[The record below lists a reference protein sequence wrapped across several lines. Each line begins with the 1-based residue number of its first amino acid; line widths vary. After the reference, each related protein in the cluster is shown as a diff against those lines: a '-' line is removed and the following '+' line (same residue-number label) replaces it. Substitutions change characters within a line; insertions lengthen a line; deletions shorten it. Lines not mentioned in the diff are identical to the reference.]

1 MAGSWSRSVDDK
13 ALVISLSKTE
23 HRGNLALA
31 LCLASM
37 SFRGDRFD
45 MAQLMALAD
54 EYLSYIEGD
63 DATPVPRPDLSGGV
77 KAK

>member
-1 MAGSWSRSVDDK
+1 M
-13 ALVISLSKTE
+13 
-23 HRGNLALA
+23 A

-37 SFRGDRFD
+37 SFRGDKFD

-63 DATPVPRPDLSGGV
+63 DAAPIPRPDLKGDGKLGPV
-77 KAK
+77 NLGKRK

>member
-1 MAGSWSRSVDDK
+1 M
-13 ALVISLSKTE
+13 
-23 HRGNLALA
+23 A

-37 SFRGDRFD
+37 SFRGDKFD

-63 DATPVPRPDLSGGV
+63 DAAPIPRPDLSGGV